1 MSRNAFVER
10 RDRTL
15 SPLAAKVGVAFQSVC
30 LPAVLA
36 LTNLQTT
43 SVTAASAASA
53 REAKRTPPLT
63 FEQHI
68 RPILKANC
76 FDCHGEGEKLKG
88 GLDLRLQRL
97 IVKGGESGP
106 AIVPGDPK
114 RSHLVE
120 LITKGEM
127 PKRER
132 KLTATEIET
141 IRKWIATG
149 ARTARPEPTEVP
161 KGMTI
166 TEDERAHWAFQPI
179 RRPPVPKSREIQH
192 ASRIRTPI
200 DAFLAVEL
208 RQRKLSFSPDADKIT
223 LLRRACFD
231 LLGLPPTPDEVQQ
244 FLDDQSPDAYERL
257 IDRLLESPHYGERWA
272 RHWLDVAGYA
282 DSDGY
287 VDADTPR
294 AYAYKYRDY
303 VIKSLNADKPFDQF
317 LTEQLAGDELAGVTS
332 TTPHSALRTPHSL
345 EPLIATGFLRMAS
358 DGTAADAVDQDVA
371 RNHVI
376 ADTIKIVS
384 TSLLG
389 LSVGCA
395 QCHDHRYDPIPQAD
409 YYRVRAVFEPA
420 FDWKNWRTPPQRLV
434 SLYTEAERAKA
445 AEVEAEAARLAAERE
460 AKQKQFIAEA
470 LAKHLKEKFEE
481 PLRERLRAALDTPA
495 DKRTDEQKKLL
506 ADHPSVNIHPGV
518 LYQYNPKAA
527 DELKAMD
534 AKIGEV
540 RACKPPE
547 DFLHVLTEPTGPAPA
562 THLFHRGDPKQ
573 PKERFGP
580 GTLTVLCGGDKPVEF
595 PAKDDSLPT
604 TGRRLAFA
612 RWLTSTN
619 NPLLARVIVNRVWM
633 HHFGRGLVGTPA
645 DFGMTGERPTHLELV
660 DWLASVFMSGDAEG
674 SDPLTPALS
683 PSAGEREKRQPATNK
698 SNTMSSRKRN
708 HSPDDW
714 LAIPPLPFPKGEGR
728 GEGFRSPSPSTQGLN
743 WSLKRLHKLIML
755 STAYRQSSFRD
766 AKKER
771 SDPDNRLY
779 WRKPVQRLDAEALR
793 DSILAVSGSFNPR
806 MFGPPIPVREDA
818 FGQIVVGIDKKEG
831 DSKNPVEVDMRGEDA
846 RRSVYVQ
853 VRRSQPLA
861 VLNTFDAPVM
871 EVNCERR
878 QSSTVA
884 PQALMLMNSDFV
896 LKQAGRFA
904 QRLRSEAG
912 DDPRAQVLRAW
923 QLAFSRRPT
932 EAELRD
938 ALDFLMQQIA
948 QLKALQEKEPL
959 SKDDKPAETKD
970 AKKDAKPV
978 EKPDPQMQA
987 LTSLCQTLLSAN
999 EFLYAD

>member
-1 MSRNAFVER
+1 
-10 RDRTL
+10 
-15 SPLAAKVGVAFQSVC
+15 
-30 LPAVLA
+30 
-36 LTNLQTT
+36 
-43 SVTAASAASA
+43 
-53 REAKRTPPLT
+53 LT

-88 GLDLRLQRL
+88 GLDLRLRHL
-97 IVKGGESGP
+97 MVKGGESGP
-106 AIVPGDPK
+106 AIVPGDPAK
-114 RSHLVE
+114 SHLVE
-120 LITKGEM
+120 LISKGEM
-127 PKRER
+127 PKREK
-132 KLTATEIET
+132 KLAAAEIET
-141 IRKWIATG
+141 VRKWIATG
-149 ARTARPEPTEVP
+149 AKTLRPEPAEVP

-166 TEDERAHWAFQPI
+166 TEEERAHWAFQPI
-179 RRPPVPKSREIQH
+179 RRPPVPKPRNTQH
-192 ASRIRTPI
+192 AARIRTPI
-200 DAFLAVEL
+200 DAFLAAEL
-208 RQRKLSFSPDADKIT
+208 RQQKLTFSPDADRLT
-223 LLRRACFD
+223 LLRRAHFD
-231 LLGLPPTPDEVQQ
+231 LIGLPPTPEAVQR
-244 FLDDQSPDAYERL
+244 FLEDTSPNAYERL

-287 VDADTPR
+287 VDADPPR

-303 VIKSLNADKPFDQF
+303 VIQSLNEDKPFDQF
-317 LTEQLAGDELAGVTS
+317 ITEQLAGDELAGAS
-332 TTPHSALRTPHSL
+332 AAAPSSALRAPDALGRLT
-345 EPLIATGFLRMAS
+345 ATGFLRMAA
-358 DGTAADAVDQDVA
+358 DGTAAGGVDQEVA
-371 RNHVI
+371 RNQVL

-409 YYRVRAVFEPA
+409 YYRLRAVFEPA
-420 FDWKNWRTPPQRLV
+420 LDWKNWRTPPQRLV

-445 AEVEAEAARLAAERE
+445 AAVEAEAARLVAEKE

-470 LAKHLKEKFEE
+470 LDKHLREKFEE
-481 PLRERLRAALDTPA
+481 PLREKLRAALDAPA

-506 ADHPSVNIHPGV
+506 TDNPSVNIHPGV

-527 DELKAMD
+527 EELKAMD
-534 AKIGEV
+534 AKIAEV
-540 RACKPPE
+540 RARKPPE
-547 DFLHVLTEPTGPAPA
+547 DFLHVLTEPTGPAPV

-573 PKERFGP
+573 PKQPFGP
-580 GTLTVLCGGDKPVEF
+580 GTLTVLCGGDKPIEF

-645 DFGMTGERPTHLELV
+645 DFGLTGEKPTHPELL
-660 DWLASVFMSGDAEG
+660 DWLASEFMA
-674 SDPLTPALS
+674 
-683 PSAGEREKRQPATNK
+683 AGAVKQLNGLNELQPAQSRT
-698 SNTMSSRKRN
+698 SSSSTGTPFNSFN
-708 HSPDDW
+708 HPTH
-714 LAIPPLPFPKGEGR
+714 LAHSRP
-728 GEGFRSPSPSTQGLN
+728 
-743 WSLKRLHKLIML
+743 WSLKRLHKLILL
-755 STAYRQSSFRD
+755 STAYRQASSRD
-766 AKKER
+766 LKKER
-771 SDPDNRLY
+771 LDPDNRLY
-779 WRKPVQRLDAEALR
+779 WRKPVQRLDAEVIR
-793 DSILAVSGSFNPR
+793 DSILAVSGSFNPK

-831 DSKNPVEVDMRGEDA
+831 DSKNPVEVDMRGEDG

-884 PQALMLMNSDFV
+884 TQALLLMNSDFI
-896 LKQAGRFA
+896 LKQAARFA
-904 QRLRSEAG
+904 RRLRSEAG
-912 DDPRAQVLRAW
+912 DDPRAQVFRAW

-932 EAELRD
+932 EPEFRD
-938 ALDFLMQQIA
+938 ALDFLAQQVA
-948 QLKALQEKEPL
+948 QLEALAEKAASPKEE
-959 SKDDKPAETKD
+959 KPAETKD
-970 AKKDAKPV
+970 AKQDQQPV
-978 EKPDPQMQA
+978 EKPAPQTQA